1 MGRGPGIIG
10 GPSQLKAPLQAA
22 KSFNLAAQ
30 QAFDCIGGI
39 STSAKASAT
48 TTIEGH

>member
-30 QAFDCIGGI
+30 QAFDCIGGDLDQRKSI
-39 STSAKASAT
+39 NDDNN
-48 TTIEGH
+48 